1 MKASFILPV
10 SRTRTSLLALFL
22 SLPVLTAP
30 LASAFSGGNGS
41 PFSNGTF
48 FPNDGSFQTTIR
60 GVNLSGVATF
70 STTAGSSNSTSSN
83 STASGSFTVTYQGK
97 SYTGNVDASM
107 DSASGNIAATMEAS
121 ISRGGNGTATTIV
134 DSVYQATGNYTTVN
148 GGTTTVLVPEVATT
162 ILSGGQTNVLVPTIT
177 TTVVPGGSTN
187 VLVPVTTTLAGP
199 QSMVSDV
206 NGNGHVIN
214 SAETTVL
221 TPNGASQVVTL
232 PSTTVT
238 STNDV
243 SQLISL
249 PDTALTATNMVG
261 VTNALPDSL
270 VANYKWLDEVAK
282 STYMDTLYS
291 SGSFTAKLKN
301 SYPNQIFKGKGTMS
315 FTAINFTLVPP
326 ALETTKVAISVK
338 GSRIADTAQSYT
350 SQTVQAPSIL
360 TTISLQNRTN

>member
-1 MKASFILPV
+1 MKEASVLSSSHV
-10 SRTRTSLLALFL
+10 RTSLLMLLLAA
-22 SLPVLTAP
+22 PVLTAP
-30 LASAFSGGNGS
+30 MASAFSGGNGS

-48 FPNDGSFQTTIR
+48 FPNQGSFQTTIR

-70 STTAGSSNSTSSN
+70 STTAGSSNSTTSN

-121 ISRGGNGTATTIV
+121 ITRGGNGTATTIV
-134 DSVYQATGNYTTVN
+134 NSVYQATGNYTTVN
-148 GGTTTVLVPEVATT
+148 GGTTTVLVPEVVTT
-162 ILSGGQTNVLVPTIT
+162 ILSGGTTNVSSPVVTTISL
-177 TTVVPGGSTN
+177 PGGTTN
-187 VLVPVTTTLAGP
+187 MVITNSIAGYTDVLGGVTNTYGAQTIIT
-199 QSMVSDV
+199 
-206 NGNGHVIN
+206 NK
-214 SAETTVL
+214 TVDSPY
-221 TPNGASQVVTL
+221 TAQ
-232 PSTTVT
+232 TVT
-238 STNDV
+238 NSENIAIT
-243 SQLISL
+243 L
-249 PDTALTATNMVG
+249 PDTALTSTNMKG

-291 SGSFTAKLKN
+291 SGSFTAKLKS

-315 FTAINFTLVPP
+315 FTAINFDLVPP
-326 ALETTKVAISVK
+326 ALQTTTVAISVK